1 MDRIPQNP
9 VALTSWLFRVVLVFM
24 ILSHNATA
32 GGWPQGKGNGF
43 FKLGLQFMQA
53 ERVHNDE
60 GQIVP
65 IPTLTD
71 MTFAAYG
78 EYGITEGLTMI
89 AMIPFYKH
97 LSIEAGTNTTTGK
110 VIPIAQSTFGIADI
124 EVGARYGLWRGER
137 AALSVAVMLG
147 LPTGEERHA
156 YDLLTGDGEFN
167 QYFSLQ
173 AGYSFFPTAA
183 YVSTEIGINNR
194 TNGYSDEW
202 RFGFE
207 TGYAL
212 SQKFTIIGRVFG
224 VRSLRNGEKKILPNA
239 ASLYSNNTSY
249 IAYGPMVLFYTS
261 EHFGLTAT
269 VVSVTSAKNIFDAS
283 LFSAGIFMR
292 LLQAPI
298 SQ

>member
-1 MDRIPQNP
+1 MGRIPENP
-9 VALTSWLFRVVLVFM
+9 VALTPWLFRTVLVFLL
-24 ILSHNATA
+24 LSHNASA

-43 FKLGLQFMQA
+43 FKLGLQYMRA
-53 ERVHNDE
+53 EKVHDDE

-65 IPTLTD
+65 IPALTD
-71 MTFAAYG
+71 LTIAAYG
-78 EYGITEGLTMI
+78 EYGVTDELTVI
-89 AMIPFYKH
+89 AVIPFYKH
-97 LSIEAGTNTTTGK
+97 LSIEAGTNRATGK
-110 VIPIAQSTFGIADI
+110 VIPIGQSTFGIADI
-124 EVGARYGLWRGER
+124 EVGARYGLLHEGQAVLS
-137 AALSVAVMLG
+137 AALMLG

-167 QYFSLQ
+167 QHFSVQ
-173 AGYSFFPTAA
+173 AGYSFFPTEA
-183 YVSTEIGINNR
+183 YVSAEIGINNR
-194 TNGYSDEW
+194 TSDYSDEW

-207 TGYAL
+207 AGYVL

-239 ASLYSNNTSY
+239 ASLYSNNSSY

-283 LFSAGIFMR
+283 LYSAGIFVK
-292 LLQAPI
+292 I
-298 SQ
+298 